1 MVSIWPRQ
9 MSRTENVS
17 SRGFLFAPLYIFSAW
32 KTVLRPGCRPASVSS
47 LAREPGEAFAA
58 GGRARNSVPIVPSSA
73 NPLTLSQDRIQ
84 ARLKIL
90 LSFTRKFAAFHR
102 QGALHRFHPAEQL
115 LDVLARLCGIFLA
128 VALHRHP
135 LPERLLERMIGA
147 VERIGRGAGGQN
159 ARVPGEEMLK
169 AEVRG
174 KVAGGCGDAFIVGWS
189 VAHEQE
195 RLRSLH
201 PLHPFHIERP
211 QIPLGFDEE
220 SGIRV
225 QVRSGEG
232 GDFRGAVTTVAQIP
246 FRDGAFRRIDGLNDQ
261 LLKGGM
267 RSGKRNARQKPREL
281 RDRGLFG
288 KIARPYAQIRTVG
301 HKNSSIQGSRT
312 AGECGSAGL
321 GRNGLAEAGSD
332 LLEALAQRFS
342 HARKYFRAG
351 KAQLFLGAFG
361 DARNDVLRLVIE
373 HGDGGHQ
380 PG

>member
-128 VALHRHP
+128 VAFHRHP
-135 LPERLLERMIGA
+135 LPERLLEWMIGA
-147 VERIGRGAGGQN
+147 VERIRRGAGRQN
-159 ARVPGEEMLK
+159 AGMAGEQMFE

-174 KVAGGCGDAFIVGWS
+174 KVAGGCGNAFVVGRS
-189 VAHEQE
+189 VAHELE
-195 RLRSLH
+195 RLRSLR
-201 PLHPFHIERP
+201 PLHALHVERP
-211 QIPLGFDEE
+211 QIPLGFDDKC
-220 SGIRV
+220 GIGVEMLRGK
-225 QVRSGEG
+225 R
-232 GDFRGAVTTVAQIP
+232 GDFRGAVTAVAQIP
-246 FRDGAFRRIDGLNDQ
+246 VRDSGLRGIDGLNDE
-261 LLKGGM
+261 LLKG
-267 RSGKRNARQKPREL
+267 
-281 RDRGLFG
+281 
-288 KIARPYAQIRTVG
+288 
-301 HKNSSIQGSRT
+301 
-312 AGECGSAGL
+312 
-321 GRNGLAEAGSD
+321 
-332 LLEALAQRFS
+332 
-342 HARKYFRAG
+342 
-351 KAQLFLGAFG
+351 
-361 DARNDVLRLVIE
+361 
-373 HGDGGHQ
+373 
-380 PG
+380 